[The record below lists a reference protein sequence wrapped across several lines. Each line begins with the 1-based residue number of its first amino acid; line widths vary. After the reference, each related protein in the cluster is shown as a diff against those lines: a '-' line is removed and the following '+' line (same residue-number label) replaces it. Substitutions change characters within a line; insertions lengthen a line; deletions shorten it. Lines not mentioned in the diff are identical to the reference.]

1 MTDDRGNSDQVSG
14 DAMPARPSPNRR
26 RDSLSGLS
34 DVLRRRSATEALFAR
49 PTSAVD
55 GMTDRVESRT
65 SAQGGAEVQEIDRDS
80 ARNAGVRASLAAI
93 MRTGTGVLTD
103 VPLAELRPN
112 TFQPRMHFARRP
124 LEELAR
130 SLADEGQIEP
140 VIARRVF
147 SDGLETLELVAG
159 ARRLA
164 AARICDATIRP
175 FPTLR
180 TEIRDLTDEEAE
192 RLSLIENLQREN
204 LTPLEEGYRY
214 THLQRRDPSRWSVR
228 AIADFVHK
236 KKSTIQNRLN
246 LVRDL
251 AGAEAVLGERIPPTA
266 GFHIMRL
273 PPELR
278 ATYLAEAVRHGL
290 TVEQVRADVDRR
302 ITILRATAN
311 GIETVHI
318 PVTLPEIDAHATSPN
333 TLLPGPGDADATPT
347 SRTGHLRH
355 LRAQRIQV
363 GLRIDELEAELRR
376 HVVAFR
382 ELSAE
387 IAKVDGLHD

>member
-1 MTDDRGNSDQVSG
+1 MTDEQGNSDQVAG
-14 DAMPARPSPNRR
+14 DATQARPSPNRR
-26 RDSLSGLS
+26 RNSLSGLS

-49 PTSAVD
+49 PASAVE
-55 GMTDRVESRT
+55 GTTDRVET
-65 SAQGGAEVQEIDRDS
+65 GPLAQVGAEVQENDRDS

-251 AGAEAVLGERIPPTA
+251 AVAEAVLGERIPPTA

-273 PPELR
+273 PPEMR

-318 PVTLPEIDAHATSPN
+318 PVTLPEIDAPATSPN

-347 SRTGHLRH
+347 SRTVHLRH

>member
-1 MTDDRGNSDQVSG
+1 MTDDKGNSDQVAG
-14 DAMPARPSPNRR
+14 DASPVRQGPGRR
-26 RDSLSGLS
+26 RGSLSGLT
-34 DVLRRRSATEALFAR
+34 DVLRRRTATEALYVR
-49 PTSAVD
+49 PGSPPER
-55 GMTDRVESRT
+55 MQDRVDT
-65 SAQGGAEVQEIDRDS
+65 GTPAQVGANTPDGDRDS
-80 ARNAGVRASLAAI
+80 AREAGVRASLAAI
-93 MRTGTGVLTD
+93 MRTGSGVLTD
-103 VPLAELRPN
+103 VPLADLRPN

-159 ARRLA
+159 ARRLE

-214 THLQRRDPSRWSVR
+214 SHLQRRDPTRWSVR

-251 AGAEAVLGERIPPTA
+251 AIAEAVLGERIPPTA

-273 PPELR
+273 PMEMR

-302 ITILRATAN
+302 ITILRGTAN
-311 GIETVHI
+311 GVD
-318 PVTLPEIDAHATSPN
+318 PGVIDVALVGS
-333 TLLPGPGDADATPT
+333 DADVTALSAIAPIDGGTSQT
-347 SRTGHLRH
+347 SRAVHLRH
-355 LRAQRIQV
+355 FRAQRVQV
-363 GLRIDELEAELRR
+363 SLRIDELEAELRR
-376 HVVAFR
+376 HVIAFR
-382 ELSAE
+382 ELSSE
-387 IAKVDGLHD
+387 IAKLDGLHD

>member
-1 MTDDRGNSDQVSG
+1 MTKGTRTRLPVMRRRPDLPQTGGAIPSPVCPMSCDAALQPRPSLPVPHQPLKARLIVSRL
-14 DAMPARPSPNRR
+14 DPWRKSVPRCRRLTETVPAMPA
-26 RDSLSGLS
+26 
-34 DVLRRRSATEALFAR
+34 F
-49 PTSAVD
+49 
-55 GMTDRVESRT
+55 
-65 SAQGGAEVQEIDRDS
+65 
-80 ARNAGVRASLAAI
+80 VR
-93 MRTGTGVLTD
+93 TGVLTD

-147 SDGLETLELVAG
+147 IDGVETLELVAG
-159 ARRLA
+159 ARRLE

-251 AGAEAVLGERIPPTA
+251 AVAEAVLSERIPPTA

-273 PPELR
+273 PPEMR

-302 ITILRATAN
+302 ITILRATSK
-311 GIETVHI
+311 GIETGDLSG
-318 PVTLPEIDAHATSPN
+318 TQPEPDAHATSPT
-333 TLLPGPGDADATPT
+333 TLLPADADATPT
-347 SRTGHLRH
+347 SRTVRLRH
-355 LRAQRIQV
+355 LRAQRAQV

-382 ELSAE
+382 ELSVE
-387 IAKVDGLHD
+387 IAKVDGFHD

>member
-1 MTDDRGNSDQVSG
+1 MTDDQGNPDQVAG
-14 DAMPARPSPNRR
+14 DAVPVRPVPGRR

-34 DVLRRRSATEALFAR
+34 DVLRRRTATEALYTR
-49 PTSAVD
+49 PGSLPELTE
-55 GMTDRVESRT
+55 DRVETGTVARL
-65 SAQGGAEVQEIDRDS
+65 GAEVPEDDRDS

-103 VPLAELRPN
+103 VPLADLRPN

-159 ARRLA
+159 ARRLE

-251 AGAEAVLGERIPPTA
+251 AVAEAVLGERIPPTA

-273 PPELR
+273 PAEMR

-302 ITILRATAN
+302 ITILRGTGKGVDAVT
-311 GIETVHI
+311 I
-318 PVTLPEIDAHATSPN
+318 PVALVGLDANATSPT
-333 TLLPGPGDADATPT
+333 TLLTGDADASPT
-347 SRTGHLRH
+347 SRTVHLRH

-376 HVVAFR
+376 HVGAFR

>member
-1 MTDDRGNSDQVSG
+1 
-14 DAMPARPSPNRR
+14 
-26 RDSLSGLS
+26 
-34 DVLRRRSATEALFAR
+34 
-49 PTSAVD
+49 
-55 GMTDRVESRT
+55 
-65 SAQGGAEVQEIDRDS
+65 
-80 ARNAGVRASLAAI
+80 
-93 MRTGTGVLTD
+93 
-103 VPLAELRPN
+103 
-112 TFQPRMHFARRP
+112 
-124 LEELAR
+124 
-130 SLADEGQIEP
+130 
-140 VIARRVF
+140 VF

-251 AGAEAVLGERIPPTA
+251 AVAEAVLSERIPPTA

-273 PPELR
+273 PPEMR

-302 ITILRATAN
+302 ITILRATPN
-311 GIETVHI
+311 NIETVDLSG
-318 PVTLPEIDAHATSPN
+318 TQPEPDAHATSPN
-333 TLLPGPGDADATPT
+333 TLLPGDADATPT
-347 SRTGHLRH
+347 SRTVHLRH
-355 LRAQRIQV
+355 LRAQRVQV

-382 ELSAE
+382 ELSVE
-387 IAKVDGLHD
+387 IAKVDGFHD

>member
-1 MTDDRGNSDQVSG
+1 MTDDQGNPDQVAG
-14 DAMPARPSPNRR
+14 DAVPVRPGPGPGRR

-34 DVLRRRSATEALFAR
+34 DVLRRRTATEALYAR
-49 PTSAVD
+49 PGSVVELTQ
-55 GMTDRVESRT
+55 DRAET
-65 SAQGGAEVQEIDRDS
+65 GTPAQVGAEVPEDDRDS
-80 ARNAGVRASLAAI
+80 PRNAGVRASLAAI

-130 SLADEGQIEP
+130 SLAEEGQIEP

-159 ARRLA
+159 ARRLE
-164 AARICDATIRP
+164 AARMCDATIRP

-214 THLQRRDPSRWSVR
+214 THLQRRDPTRWSVR

-236 KKSTIQNRLN
+236 KKSTIQNRLH

-251 AGAEAVLGERIPPTA
+251 AVAEAVLGERIPPTA

-273 PPELR
+273 PAEMR

-302 ITILRATAN
+302 ITILRGTASRAGTGAN
-311 GIETVHI
+311 LEALVGAD
-318 PVTLPEIDAHATSPN
+318 PVSTSP
-333 TLLPGPGDADATPT
+333 TALPAADGDASPT
-347 SRTGHLRH
+347 SRTMHVRR
-355 LRAQRIQV
+355 LRAQRVQV
-363 GLRIDELEAELRR
+363 GLRIDELETELRR
-376 HVVAFR
+376 HVGAFR